1 MIGQTVEERLHS
13 SLARSSVGPESHW
26 VRLAI
31 YKTEKLDMNWLKKE
45 DGRHIFVVCKLW
57 LRPPTFL
64 VCEGGGVR
72 GLLARTQKIRV
83 LEFVTYGPAEKSATD
98 CIILAVNTDSN

>member
-1 MIGQTVEERLHS
+1 MIGQSVEERLHS

-31 YKTEKLDMNWLKKE
+31 YRTEKLDMDWSRKE

-64 VCEGGGVR
+64 VCEGRGGLGIY
-72 GLLARTQKIRV
+72 GLKPKKYGSLNLLRTDPQKKV
-83 LEFVTYGPAEKSATD
+83 LRTA
-98 CIILAVNTDSN
+98 

>member
-1 MIGQTVEERLHS
+1 MEERLHS

-31 YKTEKLDMNWLKKE
+31 YRTEKLDMNRLRKE

-57 LRPPTFL
+57 LRTCTFL
-64 VCEGGGVR
+64 VCEGGGG
-72 GLLARTQKIRV
+72 GLGVYGLKPKKYGSLNLFRTDPRKKV
-83 LEFVTYGPAEKSATD
+83 LRTA
-98 CIILAVNTDSN
+98 